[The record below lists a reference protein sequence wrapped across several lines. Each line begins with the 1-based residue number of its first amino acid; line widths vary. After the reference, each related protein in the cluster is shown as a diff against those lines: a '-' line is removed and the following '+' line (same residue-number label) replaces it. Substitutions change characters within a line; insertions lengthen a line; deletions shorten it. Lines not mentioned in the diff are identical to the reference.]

1 MRVSVLLFGSLILY
15 SVQAQGPDAGRA
27 QYESRCSN
35 CHGGD
40 ANGGENAPGIINRI
54 NPLSDL
60 ELAALIRAGKPA
72 VGMPAFNLTEKEMA
86 DLVAHLRS
94 LRPRRASGAP
104 RRVRL
109 QTTDGR
115 TLQGLALNYTDAEDV
130 QLRTEDQRVHLLRK
144 VDKQFREVTSQADW
158 PGYDGAP
165 AGHRYTKLDQI
176 NKTNIKRLAPKWVF
190 GIPSAPRLQ
199 STPVVVE
206 GIMYVTS
213 ANECYALDAGSGR
226 QIWQFQ
232 RQRTRGLAGNAA
244 AGMNRGVAVSGDRL
258 FMVTDNA
265 HLLALNRF
273 TGAVLWETEM
283 ADWKLSYN
291 ATSAPLIVGDL
302 VVSGT
307 AGGEQGVRGFL
318 AAFDQASGKEVWRF
332 WTVPKP
338 GEPNSETW
346 VGRDIEHGGATTW
359 LTGSYDAAL
368 GTVYWTTG
376 NPGPDYNGDQ
386 RLGDNLYASSILALD
401 AKTGK
406 LNWYFQITPHNVW
419 DWDAQ
424 QPIALVDS
432 TWEGQPR
439 KLLLHAS
446 RNGFFYV
453 FDRITGKLLLA
464 KPFVKKITWA
474 KEIGSDGRPVLNPN
488 QEPTEQGTR
497 ICPSSHGAA
506 NWYSTSFSPATGLY
520 YLQTL
525 EACNVYTKRPAEWQ
539 PMRGFLGGV
548 SSQAP
553 DDIPQKILR
562 AIDIK
567 TGKIVWELPQTG
579 PGTSRGG
586 TLATAS
592 GLVFFCEDT
601 DQLMAVDAETG
612 ARLWAFQ
619 ANGVWRGSPMT
630 YTFDGKQHI
639 AIASGVNIISF
650 ALID

>member
-1 MRVSVLLFGSLILY
+1 MAIRVTFFFLCALVS
-15 SVQAQGPDAGRA
+15 AQSQDAGRA

-40 ANGGENAPGIINRI
+40 GAGGEHAPGILTRI
-54 NPLSDL
+54 NLLNDQ
-60 ELAALIRAGKPA
+60 ELATFIRAGKPA
-72 VGMPAFNLTEKEMA
+72 AGMPASNLDDKEMA
-86 DLVAHLRS
+86 GLVEHLRS
-94 LRPRRASGAP
+94 LRPRRPAGFAP

-115 TLQGLALNYTDAEDV
+115 TLQGLALNYADAEDV
-130 QLRTEDQRVHLLRK
+130 QLRTDDRRVHLLRK
-144 VDKQFREVTSQADW
+144 VGKQFREVTSQADW
-158 PGYDGAP
+158 PGYDGGSS
-165 AGHRYTKLDQI
+165 GHRYTKLDQI
-176 NKTNIKRLAPKWVF
+176 NKTNVKRLAPKWVF
-190 GIPSAPRLQ
+190 GIPSAARLQ

-232 RQRTRGLAGNAA
+232 RARTRGLAGNAA
-244 AGMNRGVAVSGDRL
+244 AGMNRGVTVAGDRL

-273 TGAVLWETEM
+273 TGALIWETEM

-318 AAFDQASGKEVWRF
+318 AAFDQVSGKEVWRF

-338 GEPNSETW
+338 GEPGSETW

-359 LTGSYDAAL
+359 QTGAYDPDL
-368 GTVYWTTG
+368 GTVYWATG

-386 RLGDNLYASSILALD
+386 RLGDNLYASSILALE

-406 LNWYFQITPHNVW
+406 LKWYFQVTPHNVW

-424 QPIALVDS
+424 QPLALVDS
-432 TWEGQPR
+432 SWDGQPR

-453 FDRITGKLLLA
+453 LDRATGKLLLA
-464 KPFVKKITWA
+464 KQFVKKLTWA
-474 KEIGSDGRPVLNPN
+474 KEIGADGRPVLNPN

-497 ICPSSHGAA
+497 ICPSSHGAT
-506 NWYSTSFSPATGLY
+506 NWYSTSFNPATGLY

-525 EACNVYTKRPAEWQ
+525 EACNVYMKRPAEWQ
-539 PMRGFLGGV
+539 PLRGFMGGA

-553 DDIPQKILR
+553 DDTPQKILR

-567 TGKIVWELPQTG
+567 TGKTVWELPQTG

-601 DQLMAVDAETG
+601 DSLMAVDAESG
-612 ARLWAFQ
+612 ASLWAYRG
-619 ANGVWRGSPMT
+619 NYIWRASPMT
-630 YTFDGKQHI
+630 YMFDGKQHI
-639 AIASGVNIISF
+639 AIASGTNIISF
-650 ALID
+650 SLFD